1 MILLELKWRQE
12 SVDCKLQVRMGVNTG
27 FCTSGNFGSND
38 RMNSTPVDTD
48 VNLVSHLETAC
59 IQGEVL
65 IFSSIFPLI

>member
-1 MILLELKWRQE
+1 
-12 SVDCKLQVRMGVNTG
+12 MGVNTS

-38 RMNSTPVDTD
+38 RMNSTPADTD

-59 IQGEVL
+59 TQGEVL